1 MAKWL
6 KKLYDPPAGRVTE
19 REIGL
24 LDRTFLALA
33 AGTSFGLLAGFL
45 EVLLVFPLLLFRK
58 WGFSYSYL
66 VYLALP
72 AVIYG
77 LCGILIGGMAT
88 VILRAISGIRRRA
101 IGIGRYS
108 LFLGLSYGVLLV
120 LFMIRVYQ
128 TYPTG
133 QRGAL
138 LAYMGP
144 LSMLALIG
152 ITLVLFLFWNR
163 VLLAILLRGSGY
175 RNVFLTGMIAILSFG
190 AYFLIG
196 DLVGNGVGVAREATH
211 AVSIGEESENI
222 LLITIDTQRAD
233 HFGCYGNEKI
243 LSPAIDRYAAE
254 GVMFRYCIA
263 QSPLTLP
270 SHTSIM
276 TSTYPFYH
284 GVRTNGHSAQSS
296 LTTLAEVLGGAGY
309 RTAAFVSAFVLDDR
323 FGLDQGFEVYNG
335 NFDKIHLNFLSNF
348 MKNSIYQGIVQ
359 HLGLMREDYL
369 QRRGANTTDNAIA
382 WLEAHREEPFFVWVH
397 YFDPHSP
404 WDPISPY
411 DSLYARYID
420 RSVEGEAR
428 IFAQE
433 QEKETRIP
441 WIQIEKMKSLYMG
454 EVTYTDYQIGRLR
467 DALVDMGLA
476 EKTLVVITADHGESF
491 AENNYW
497 GHGGAVNEPSIHIP
511 LIWSRPGR
519 IPEGVVKEGLCES
532 VDIMPTILDYL
543 GIEGDSAM
551 HGKSLLPFMT
561 NGYELPERS
570 GYSEAIG
577 THDVEKGIRALVTR
591 NWKYTYHAGDGS
603 EKLFLLREDPG
614 EEHDLLSTHPEKAG
628 EMKEELLSI
637 MRSLASVDTTQA
649 GEMDAE
655 TRNALRALGYVQ

>member
-1 MAKWL
+1 MTTWL
-6 KKLYDPPAGRVTE
+6 KNFFDPSAGRGIKREAGPLE
-19 REIGL
+19 RL
-24 LDRTFLALA
+24 FLALV
-33 AGTSFGLLAGFL
+33 AGSSLGLLAGLL
-45 EVLLVFPLLLFRK
+45 EVMLVCPLLFFRK

-66 VYLALP
+66 LYLALP

-77 LCGILIGGMAT
+77 LCGILLGLMGTI
-88 VILRAISGIRRRA
+88 VLRAISGIRRRR
-101 IGIGRYS
+101 IGINRYS
-108 LFLGLSYGVLLV
+108 LILGLSGVVLLV
-120 LFMIRVYQ
+120 LFLLRVYH
-128 TYPTG
+128 TYPSG

-144 LSMLALIG
+144 LSML
-152 ITLVLFLFWNR
+152 LFTGFSLFIFLGWNR
-163 VLLAILLRGSGY
+163 LLLAMVLRGSGY
-175 RNVFLTGMIAILSFG
+175 RNGMIIGMAAILSF
-190 AYFLIG
+190 ASYLLIG
-196 DLVGNGVGVAREATH
+196 DLVGNEGEKIRESSRSVPVDT
-211 AVSIGEESENI
+211 ERDNI

-233 HFGCYGNEKI
+233 HFGCYGNESI
-243 LSPAIDRYAAE
+243 LSPSIDRFAEE

-284 GVRTNGHSAQSS
+284 RVRTNGHSARSS
-296 LTTLAEVLGGAGY
+296 LTTLAEVVGEEGY
-309 RTAAFVSAFVLDDR
+309 RTAAFASAFVLDDR

-335 NFDKIHLNFLSNF
+335 NFDQLHLNFLSNF
-348 MKNSIYQGIVQ
+348 MKNSIYQEIIRQ
-359 HLGLMREDYL
+359 LDLMREDYL
-369 QRRGANTTDNAIA
+369 QRRGANTTDSAIA
-382 WLEAHREEPFFVWVH
+382 WLDAHREEPFFVWIH

-411 DSLYARYID
+411 DSLYAQHID

-428 IFAQE
+428 ILT
-433 QEKETRIP
+433 QEKETWMP
-441 WIQIEKMKSLYMG
+441 WIEIEKIKSLYMG

-467 DALVDMGLA
+467 DALVDMELA

-497 GHGGAVNEPSIHIP
+497 GHGGAVNDPSIHVP

-543 GIEGDSAM
+543 GIEVDSAM

-561 NGYELPERS
+561 SGSELPERT

-577 THDVEKGIRALVTR
+577 THDVEKGLRALVTR
-591 NWKYTYHAGDGS
+591 DWKYTYHAGDGS
-603 EKLFLLREDPG
+603 EKLYLLREDPG
-614 EEHDLLSTHPEKAG
+614 EERDLISTHPEKAG
-628 EMKEELLSI
+628 EMKDELFSILRTLS
-637 MRSLASVDTTQA
+637 SVDTTQD
-649 GEMDAE
+649 GEMDE
-655 TRNALRALGYVQ
+655 VTKNALRALGYVQ